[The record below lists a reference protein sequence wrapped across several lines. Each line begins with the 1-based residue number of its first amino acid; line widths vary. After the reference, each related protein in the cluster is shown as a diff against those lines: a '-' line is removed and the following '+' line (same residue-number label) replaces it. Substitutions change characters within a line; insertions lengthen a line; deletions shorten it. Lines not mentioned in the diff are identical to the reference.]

1 MQLTLTLEA
10 EHGATTE
17 VLLDADPATPLRIVE
32 QVLAPHLP
40 APGRLLLAGAPLD
53 ADLAL
58 GDSGLRDGVRLG
70 VGTPLP
76 CPPAARPGTPQLH
89 VVGGPDAGCILP
101 LSDGRTVLGRGA
113 VADLRLDDKGLSR
126 RHLAVSGG
134 NPCSVEDLG
143 STNGTWLDGEAL
155 EAGVPAP
162 LTSESLL
169 VAGRSRLAL
178 RYAAAPD
185 AVLEPDGI
193 GGLAYN
199 RPPRVA
205 PVAPAVRVQ
214 LPVPPAEREAARV
227 PWLAALLPLALGGVL
242 AAVTHS
248 PTFLLFS
255 LLSPLLLL
263 GNVVQD
269 RRTGRRRSRQEARR
283 YADATAEAGAQ
294 LRAARLTEE
303 QVRRRAGPDPAAL
316 LVAATG
322 PTGRLWERRAGDAD
336 ALALR
341 VGLADQRAEV
351 ELVAPPGT
359 PPPEPPVAREVPV
372 LLPLRAL
379 GVVGVAGPVDSVRA
393 TARWLVA
400 QAAVLHSPRDLRVV
414 VLADGGADGGAW
426 SWVRWL
432 PHARDGDRADRSIVR
447 VGTDA
452 ETTGCRVAE
461 LTALVERR
469 TARLEARGGRP
480 RPGAADPEP
489 AVLVVLDG
497 ARGLR
502 RLSGVPRLLGAGP
515 SVGVHV
521 LCLDEDESSLP
532 EECSALVLHGRVPA
546 SGLTVRSAGG
556 EPLDHVLPDAVST
569 SWAMEVARAL
579 APLRDT
585 SDDGRRGL
593 PTDVRLLDLLGL
605 DQPSAGALL
614 ERWSDRPAST
624 AATVGQCADG
634 PFVLDLAAG
643 PHVLVAGTTGS
654 GKSEL
659 LQTLVAS
666 LAVGNRP
673 ARMSFVLV
681 DYKGGAAFR
690 DCARLPH
697 TVGLV
702 TDLDPHL
709 TRRALA
715 SLSAELRRRESLLA
729 VAGVPDLPA
738 YERLGG
744 PCGPLPRLVIVV
756 DEFAAL
762 SAELPEFVRGLVGAA
777 QRGRSLGVHLVLAT
791 QRPGGVVSPE
801 IRANTDLRIALRVTD
816 EADSR
821 DVLDSPAAAH
831 LPRHAPGRALVRTG
845 PAPPSAFQ
853 TARVG
858 GSRSGTGAGA
868 PYAVAVPWEQAG
880 RPPAA
885 CPRVEAGDGDTDLQL
900 LVEAL
905 REASAHSGALSVQP
919 PWLPPLP
926 PVLSVDD
933 LAAGACDELPYGLA
947 DLPAEQDRRPA
958 VLDLAAGGHLL
969 VVGTARTGRTT
980 LLRTVAGQLARTR
993 PVEDV
998 HLHVLDCA
1006 GGGLLGLMALPH
1018 VGAVVCREETERVV
1032 RLLTRLLAEVAR
1044 RQDLLARAGWADLPE
1059 QRAAAPSGAA
1069 LPYLV
1074 LLLDGWEAFLHGF
1087 EDVDGGRPVDVLL
1100 RLLREGPAA
1109 GLRVVMTSGRGGL
1122 LGRVSALLDQRLVL
1136 RLADPADAALA
1147 GLSPRDLPEQAPPGR
1162 GVLTGGTLAGPVPA
1176 GDAAPPVAAPPVA
1189 AVPVAAVPVAAV
1201 PAAAVPAAAVPAA
1214 DVEVQVA
1221 LLAPDASGPAQVAA
1235 LKEIGQAAQADVPA
1249 CRRPFRVDPLPVVVT
1264 LEQLADVPGD
1274 RLPDASSYVP
1284 LGLGGEQVLPV
1295 GVDLAEDGPGFLV
1308 AGPRRSGRSTALVTM
1323 ATALVTRRCGVVAVL
1338 PRRSPLADVD
1348 GLLAVLRPDENV
1360 VLAGLLAREGPVV
1373 VLVDDVE
1380 ALHEA
1385 PVTAVLQ
1392 DVLRHGPGRGRA
1404 VVVAGSAEEL
1414 AATFRG
1420 LVVEVR
1426 RSRCGL
1432 LLQPQGPLDGDLLG
1446 LRLPRASGTGPP
1458 GRGLLA
1464 VAGQVTPVQV
1474 ALA

>member
-1 MQLTLTLEA
+1 MQVTLTLEA
-10 EHGATTE
+10 EHGATTD

-89 VVGGPDAGCILP
+89 VVGGPDAGRILP
-101 LSDGRTVLGRGA
+101 LSAGRTVLGRGG
-113 VADLRLDDKGLSR
+113 VADLRLDDDELSR

-143 STNGTWLDGEAL
+143 STNGTWLEGEAL
-155 EAGVPAP
+155 EPGVPVP
-162 LTSESLL
+162 LTSEALL

-185 AVLEPDGI
+185 AALEPDGN

-269 RRTGRRRSRQEARR
+269 RRTGRRRSRQEATR
-283 YADATAEAGAQ
+283 YAAATAEADRQ

-316 LVAATG
+316 LLAATG
-322 PTGRLWERRAGDAD
+322 PTGRLWERRGGDGD

-341 VGLADQRAEV
+341 VGLADQRAEL

-359 PPPEPPVAREVPV
+359 PPPEPPVARDVPV
-372 LLPLRAL
+372 LLLLRTL
-379 GVVGVAGPVDSVRA
+379 GVVGVAGPVDRVRA

-414 VLADGGADGGAW
+414 VLADGGADAGAW

-432 PHARDGDRADRSIVR
+432 PHARDGGRADRSIVR

-452 ETTGCRVAE
+452 KTTGCRVAE

-469 TARLEARGGRP
+469 TARLEARPG
-480 RPGAADPEP
+480 RPGADAEP

-497 ARGLR
+497 ARVLR
-502 RLSGVPRLLGAGP
+502 RLPGVPKLLGAGP

-546 SGLTVRSAGG
+546 SGLTLRSSGG

-569 SWAMEVARAL
+569 SWTMEVARAL

-605 DQPSAGALL
+605 EQPSAGALL

-624 AATVGQCADG
+624 SATVGQGADG

-659 LQTLVAS
+659 LQTLVAA

-673 ARMSFVLV
+673 ERMSFVLV

-729 VAGVPDLPA
+729 AAGVPDLPA

-831 LPRHAPGRALVRTG
+831 LPRHAPGRALVRIG
-845 PAPPSAFQ
+845 AAPPSVFQ

-858 GSRSGTGAGA
+858 GRRSETGVSA

-880 RPPAA
+880 RPAA
-885 CPRVEAGDGDTDLQL
+885 AGPRVQAGDGDTDLQL
-900 LVEAL
+900 LVEVL
-905 REASAHSGALSVQP
+905 REASAHNGTVRVQP

-1006 GGGLLGLMALPH
+1006 GGGLLGLTALPH

-1059 QRAAAPSGAA
+1059 QRAAAPPGAA

-1176 GDAAPPVAAPPVA
+1176 GDAAVPVA

-1201 PAAAVPAAAVPAA
+1201 PVAA
-1214 DVEVQVA
+1214 VEVQVA

-1235 LKEIGQAAQADVPA
+1235 LQEIGQAAQADVPA

-1264 LEQLADVPGD
+1264 LGQLADVPGD

-1348 GLLAVLRPDENV
+1348 GLLAVLRPDENA

-1380 ALHEA
+1380 ALHDA
-1385 PVTAVLQ
+1385 AITAVLEG
-1392 DVLRHGPGRGRA
+1392 VLRHGPGRGRA

-1414 AATFRG
+1414 ATTFRG

-1446 LRLPRASGTGPP
+1446 LRLPRASGTVPP